1 MPKDFF
7 SNRDILLQKKLT
19 LTLADDKSLD
29 KVATALNSSTRR
41 KILSMLTNNSYT
53 VMEIAEQ
60 LNMSVSNI

>member
-29 KVATALNSSTRR
+29 KVATALNSSTEE
-41 KILSMLTNNSYT
+41 KF
-53 VMEIAEQ
+53 
-60 LNMSVSNI
+60 